1 MKQVRVII
9 KETHQPP
16 IDTPAS
22 IKMLTI
28 VIESDRL
35 HEMLLDKQAGRN
47 AIYFITHFISP
58 VVSREIYVFGVFVLT
73 SKATGIIN

>member
-35 HEMLLDKQAGRN
+35 HEMLLDKQAGYVSYEVIGAE
-47 AIYFITHFISP
+47 AIG
-58 VVSREIYVFGVFVLT
+58 E
-73 SKATGIIN
+73 SKLSEQFTVPY